1 MRKFF
6 SVQQCLNNI
15 SWLLNTWFNFQAAL
29 KEPGVALN
37 DPCGSLP
44 TWNVSQLCG
53 SCFLAEIPISTIC
66 VLPGQN
72 LLATQVPPTYPCL
85 YVLLVPATNIH
96 PLMYIGVSTN
106 ALYFLYSM
114 ISIPIQKIVSSQPSS
129 ERSFTLSSCDGALSW
144 LSQASCFLLLGGNAI
159 RLLRKFFLIFH
170 VRILPLILKMCVC
183 FFLIPSKTGGL
194 FPLKC
199 LVSWFIY
206 LEMLSQ
212 GMLFPKHKTISA
224 FLLPS
229 FLCQPGSICSFKQT
243 LGYSEL
249 LPHQSHFLQS
259 IRNVLGIRNGN
270 QDEGSIFINS
280 SVGVIYITVG
290 FSK

>member
-53 SCFLAEIPISTIC
+53 SCFLAEIPVSTIC

-72 LLATQVPPTYPCL
+72 LLATQVPPAYPCL

-96 PLMYIGVSTN
+96 PLMMYIGVSTN

-129 ERSFTLSSCDGALSW
+129 ERSFTLSSCDGALSR
-144 LSQASCFLLLGGNAI
+144 LSQASCFLPLGGNAI
-159 RLLRKFFLIFH
+159 RLLRKFF
-170 VRILPLILKMCVC
+170 
-183 FFLIPSKTGGL
+183 
-194 FPLKC
+194 
-199 LVSWFIY
+199 
-206 LEMLSQ
+206 
-212 GMLFPKHKTISA
+212 
-224 FLLPS
+224 S
-229 FLCQPGSICSFKQT
+229 FSM
-243 LGYSEL
+243 
-249 LPHQSHFLQS
+249 
-259 IRNVLGIRNGN
+259 
-270 QDEGSIFINS
+270 
-280 SVGVIYITVG
+280 
-290 FSK
+290 